1 MDRVSNLPDELLC
14 YVLSFL
20 PTKNA
25 ALTSVLSKRWF
36 NLWKLVPNLDINDS
50 LFLHPQDGKGERQ
63 EIQRSFVDF
72 VDRVLAMQGDSP
84 INNFSLKC
92 ITGRVHP
99 DIVNRWICN
108 VLKRGV
114 SDLSLYTH
122 FAKDLDDYLYRLP
135 KEMFVKLSL
144 RNERCVDW
152 YFRDMGS
159 SLPMLKS
166 LDINSDT
173 IVCGEFEKF
182 ITSFPMLEELEM
194 GTMKWE
200 DFNVTVSSANLRSLS
215 LHGSGIE
222 GWDDFENPK
231 SFSFDAPNLLFL
243 NYSELVPEDYPV
255 VNMGKLLEA
264 HINLMVTD
272 EQMKR
277 VREPNHDL
285 LEGDDEGDV
294 VLHFGNVVKLING
307 IENVQTLSLTSD
319 TLEVSFCI
327 LLSRLCCDSMPV
339 FNNLKFLS
347 VTSEEGRGW
356 QAMPALLRNY
366 PHLETIIIQGL
377 LHYVTDECGDACP
390 CISREDRGRSL
401 RSCPVKRLEIQGFR
415 GTMKEMN
422 MIKHFLDYFP
432 CLKRLDVFVED
443 NDPTQLRNDQVS
455 ELVIEMFELYSK
467 LWPSFNVKLLVSDF
481 LDEKWTAQGHI

>member
-1 MDRVSNLPDELLC
+1 MDRISSLPDELLC
-14 YVLSFL
+14 HVLSFL

-25 ALTSVLSKRWF
+25 ALTSVLSKSWL
-36 NLWKLVPNLDINDS
+36 NLWKLVPNNIHIDDS
-50 LFLHPQDGKGERQ
+50 LFLHPQDGKGER
-63 EIQRSFVDF
+63 EEMQRSFVDF

-92 ITGRVHP
+92 ISGRVHP
-99 DIVNRWICN
+99 DTVNRWICN
-108 VLKRGV
+108 VLERGV
-114 SDLSLYTH
+114 SDLNLFTDFSYEDTEE
-122 FAKDLDDYLYRLP
+122 DGYRLP
-135 KEMFVKLSL
+135 RELFFSSTLVKLKL
-144 RNERCVDW
+144 RSEHCVDW
-152 YFRDMGS
+152 WWRRWFICS
-159 SLPMLKS
+159 SFFSLPMLKS
-166 LDINSDT
+166 FDIDSEL
-173 IVCGEFEKF
+173 VLCGEIEDF
-182 ITSFPMLEELEM
+182 IPSFPVLEELRMATVE
-194 GTMKWE
+194 GTICDSVKC
-200 DFNVTVSSANLRSLS
+200 NPQKAN
-215 LHGSGIE
+215 
-222 GWDDFENPK
+222 P
-231 SFSFDAPNLLFL
+231 
-243 NYSELVPEDYPV
+243 
-255 VNMGKLLEA
+255 
-264 HINLMVTD
+264 
-272 EQMKR
+272 Q
-277 VREPNHDL
+277 
-285 LEGDDEGDV
+285 
-294 VLHFGNVVKLING
+294 
-307 IENVQTLSLTSD
+307 
-319 TLEVSFCI
+319 
-327 LLSRLCCDSMPV
+327 CCDSMPV

-356 QAMPALLRNY
+356 QAMPALLRNC

-390 CISREDRGRSL
+390 FISREDRGRSL

>member
-14 YVLSFL
+14 HVLSFL
-20 PTKNA
+20 PTKSA

-285 LEGDDEGDV
+285 LEGDDE
-294 VLHFGNVVKLING
+294 VLQFSNVVKLVNG
-307 IENVQTLSLTSD
+307 TRNVQRLTLTSD
-319 TLEVSFCI
+319 TLEV
-327 LLSRLCCDSMPV
+327 LSQCCDSMPV
-339 FNNLKFLS
+339 FNNLKFLN

-356 QAMPALLRNY
+356 QAMPSILRNC

-390 CISREDRGRSL
+390 FISREDRGRSL